1 MIVANK
7 SWADIQILIGGVA
20 LLEAQEVRYNRE
32 RMKEDHHGVGA
43 KVVSRGYG
51 DVKDDGM
58 QIKMSLDELK
68 RLEAAAP
75 GGDITLIP
83 AFVVKVLWKPTVR
96 NPIPYTDT
104 LTNVE
109 FRNNGVDAKT
119 GETKHFKVIDC
130 IFAGLND
137 PQ

>member
-1 MIVANK
+1 MLVANK
-7 SWADIQILIGGVA
+7 SWADIQILVGGVP
-20 LLEAQEVRYNRE
+20 LIEAQEVRYNRE
-32 RMKEDHHGVGA
+32 RKKEDHHGVGA

-51 DVKDDGM
+51 DLVDNGM
-58 QIKMSLDELK
+58 QLKMSLDELK

-75 GGDITLIP
+75 NGDITLIP
-83 AFVVKVLWKPTVR
+83 SFVVKVLWKPSAR
-96 NPIPYTDT
+96 NPTPYTDT

-109 FRNNGVDAKT
+109 FTNNGVDAKT